1 MIACI
6 TLAVKETGGCVLRDA
21 SSFFMLF
28 RRGFSPGRQRRAG
41 ACSEGFAGRGKI
53 DRTIPAHRPHDFFPG
68 SGCPGRG
75 CRTFGELFQKPPEF
89 FKNVSAFR
97 GKALGLFMK
106 RIRRFYGH
114 KKPRLFGGPGDDPY
128 YLSADGIM
136 SPSMTSRVISSLL
149 FVRRVIVLRKCPGNL
164 PAPS

>member
-1 MIACI
+1 
-6 TLAVKETGGCVLRDA
+6 
-21 SSFFMLF
+21 MLF

-41 ACSEGFAGRGKI
+41 ACSEGFAGRGKIDRTIRPQRPHNSAPMTARFRLI

-149 FVRRVIVLRKCPGNL
+149 FVRRVMVLRKCPGNL